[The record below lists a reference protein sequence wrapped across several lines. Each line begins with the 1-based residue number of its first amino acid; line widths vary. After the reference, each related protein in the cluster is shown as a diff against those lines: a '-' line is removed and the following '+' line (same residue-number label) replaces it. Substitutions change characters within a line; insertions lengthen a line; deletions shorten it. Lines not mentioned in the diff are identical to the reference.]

1 MSSLPNINKNAID
14 SQLYVNCTFDMD
26 YLEIT
31 KNESLRKY
39 EENVYLLGTIF
50 STETGEVQNQ
60 KNKSQKLP
68 KIDSDIEMT
77 ESDRLGEQ
85 GEGEINFSSS
95 HYEKEILSLFNNKH
109 HHIDG
114 FTDHFEEEKIKRI
127 IWDLESEIESEKKL
141 IQDEKEH
148 DFIIKKEILD
158 KKILLLTQA
167 KQSLK
172 DLKEHQTLLKNN
184 KTLFKEST
192 AKFQDYCTKMR
203 NIKTHQNEEFFI
215 ETMKGLDEA
224 GILSETYK
232 QFDNYLRER
241 HRYDHEIPF
250 DPSSN
255 LVLMPL

>member
-1 MSSLPNINKNAID
+1 MSSMSNINKNAID

-50 STETGEVQNQ
+50 STKENLNVNGEKLNSNNSQNFDTEM
-60 KNKSQKLP
+60 
-68 KIDSDIEMT
+68 KIDEDQVTGLSL
-77 ESDRLGEQ
+77 S
-85 GEGEINFSSS
+85 
-95 HYEKEILSLFNNKH
+95 EKEILSLFNSHKH
-109 HHIDG
+109 HHSEE
-114 FTDHFEEEKIKRI
+114 FTDHFEEDRIKRMI
-127 IWDLESEIESEKKL
+127 SDLQSEIESEKKL
-141 IQDEKEH
+141 LENISQN
-148 DFIIKKEILD
+148 EILN
-158 KKILLLTQA
+158 KKILLLAQL
-167 KQSLK
+167 QNSMK
-172 DLKEHQTLLKNN
+172 DLKEHETILKNN

-192 AKFQDYCTKMR
+192 SKFQDYCTKMR
-203 NIKTHQNEEFFI
+203 NIKTHQNEEFFN

-232 QFDNYLRER
+232 QFDNYIRER

-255 LVLMPL
+255 VVIMPL